1 MIYMTKIGLL
11 ELKGVLTLYE
21 HFGHLPTDIVK
32 SDGTL
37 SNGKKAHEELDGLII
52 PGGTILES
60 ESMTPEV
67 AEEIR
72 LINDDDGFILGMCA
86 GFQILSKYT
95 DVGRNSPVP
104 IIRNGLGLLDVTFKP
119 FINTNRVDAEIV
131 DDSTLFTKGL
141 KNQSVNGFHCHTYGK
156 IESNDK
162 NVLYSNIKR
171 SNYKYK
177 PERVLSGVS
186 NKKGNILG
194 TTVHCLL
201 DNNPSIVNN
210 ILEYVDAVDEYDDI
224 QRRNKILHN
233 KVFGE
238 IGIETNNIA
247 PLREKHPENPPMI
260 MLMGTG
266 SESGKTFLASGI
278 VGALRE
284 KGIHTYVIKVGPDI
298 RDLSPSLYVNKEK
311 LEDYGSIQ
319 ISNIGWTPLEKVIE
333 DVKGKGYDLILV
345 EGVMSA
351 ATGLLNKKTPYS
363 TAEIAHAGNIPVIM
377 VSSVSKGGIE
387 TSAIDIQ
394 AHIDLLNKMDVQTK
408 GVILNKTYD
417 PEIVEHVTEFI
428 SNKSGLDKE
437 NIWSIG
443 KAKVENKGR
452 VPEDYLQLENFT
464 KAAMDVVK
472 KYIDVT
478 KIFELAERPK
488 FRGYLSYDEI
498 CELYKK

>member
-1 MIYMTKIGLL
+1 MTKIGIL
-11 ELKGVLTLYE
+11 EVEGVLTLYE
-21 HFGHLPTDIVK
+21 HFGYLPTDVVK
-32 SDGTL
+32 SNGRL
-37 SNGKKAHEELDGLII
+37 ENGKKAHEELDGIII

-60 ESMTPEV
+60 ESMTGEV
-67 AEEIR
+67 EEEIN

-86 GFQILSKYT
+86 GFQVLGKHT
-95 DVGRNSPVP
+95 NVGRNSPVP
-104 IIRNGLGLLDVTFKP
+104 IIRKGMGLLDVTFEP
-119 FINTNRVDAEIV
+119 FINTNKVNADIV
-131 DDSTLFTKGL
+131 DDNTLFTKNL
-141 KNQSVNGFHCHTYGK
+141 KDTTVSGFHCHTYGR

-162 NVLYSNIKR
+162 NVIYSNIQR

-201 DNNPSIVNN
+201 DNNPQIVNN
-210 ILEYVDAVDEYDDI
+210 ILEYLDATNEYEDI
-224 QRRNKILHN
+224 KQRNKKLQS
-233 KVFGE
+233 KVFSE
-238 IGIETNNIA
+238 IGVDINNMA
-247 PLREKHPENPPMI
+247 PLREKHPEVPPMI

-284 KGIHTYVIKVGPDI
+284 KGIHTYVIKTGPDI

-311 LEDYGSIQ
+311 LEDYASIQ
-319 ISNIGWTPLEKVIE
+319 ISNIGWTPLEKIIE
-333 DVKGKGYDLILV
+333 QVKNKGYDLVLV

-363 TAEIAHAGNIPVIM
+363 TAEIAYAGNIPVIM

-387 TSAIDIQ
+387 TAAIDIE
-394 AHIDLLNKMDVQTK
+394 AHINLLNKMDVKTA

-417 PEIVEHVTEFI
+417 EGIVEHVSEFL
-428 SNKSGLDKE
+428 SNKSGIPED

-443 KAKVENKGR
+443 KAKVENKGQ
-452 VPEDYLQLENFT
+452 VPEDYLQLETFT

-472 KYIDVT
+472 EYVDVT
-478 KIFELAERPK
+478 KIMDLAKVPE
-488 FRGYLSYDEI
+488 FRGYLSYEEI
-498 CELYKK
+498 CDLYKK